1 MSAVRAGAAEDVA
14 KAPVVGR
21 PWRRFRP
28 PWVLIPI
35 AAAVIAL
42 LMPTFEP
49 GPFIIREIELI
60 CIYGLVVVGL
70 NFSYGFAGE
79 LALGQAAMFAAG
91 AYAGALLSIHGYNNL
106 LITVPATGLV
116 AAVIGFLS
124 GSPGLRLG
132 GWALA
137 MCSFFLVLLVPD
149 MAAAFPTQVGGFTGL
164 SPIPFAAIQGN
175 TLDSTG
181 LYLSIIVVTIIGF
194 TAFRN
199 IVKSRHGV
207 ALQVL
212 RQSPILA
219 SSLGMSVYRL
229 KLMAYVI
236 GAIPAGVAGGFIAHL
251 NSWVGPGEFDFTT
264 TIAFLAAS
272 IIGGSR
278 TIYGALIGSAILQL
292 GPLRTAQFQ
301 QWSLVTYGI
310 FLMAGGVLLAGG
322 RSGTLANLVRRVR
335 RRILRRPLPEMRPK
349 GETTTFDIGTF
360 PGEELVV
367 TDVSKRFG
375 GLQAL
380 SDVSITAHPGQVTG
394 IIGPN
399 GSGKTTLLNLISG
412 FYRQEKGDVR
422 LGARSIAFKRPSTV
436 ARIGVSRTFQT
447 PMIPSGLTCT
457 QVVASARYARDT
469 SGLLATMFR
478 LPSYRR
484 RVHTDEAE
492 AVRLLDAVGLG
503 HLKNVE
509 GDSLPLGTR
518 RLLEVARALAA
529 RPTLLMFDEPASGLD
544 VEDVNRL
551 ARLIRATAA
560 AGASVVVIEHNY
572 HMMLEVADVI
582 HVLREGRL
590 IATGTPDEVRRNPAV
605 LESYVGEPAPG
616 ISA

>member
-1 MSAVRAGAAEDVA
+1 MNALRADTAAEVN
-14 KAPVVGR
+14 KVPN
-21 PWRRFRP
+21 PRFWSGLRP
-28 PWVLIPI
+28 PWVLVPI
-35 AAAVIAL
+35 AAAVVAL
-42 LMPTFEP
+42 LMPTLAP
-49 GPFIIREIELI
+49 GPFILREIELI

-91 AYAGALLSIHGYNNL
+91 AYTGALLSIHGYDNL
-106 LITVPATGLV
+106 LITVPVTGLV

-149 MAAAFPTQVGGFTGL
+149 MAGAFPNQVGGFTGL
-164 SPIPFAAIQGN
+164 SPIPFAAIQGV

-181 LYLSIIVVTIIGF
+181 LYVSIVVVTIVGF
-194 TAFRN
+194 AAFRN
-199 IVKSRHGV
+199 LVKSRHGV

-236 GAIPAGVAGGFIAHL
+236 GAVPAGIAGGLLDYL

-278 TIYGALIGSAILQL
+278 TIYGALVGSAILQL

-310 FLMAGGVLLAGG
+310 FLVAGGVLLAGG
-322 RSGTLANLVRRVR
+322 SGGTLGNLVRRLR
-335 RRILRRPLPEMRPK
+335 RRIFRRPLPEMRPK
-349 GETTTFDIGTF
+349 GEVSTFDLGEF
-360 PGEELVV
+360 PGEELTV
-367 TDVSKRFG
+367 DNVSKRFG

-380 SDVSITAHPGQVTG
+380 ADVSIAARPGQVTG

-412 FYRQEKGDVR
+412 FYRQERGDIK
-422 LGARSIAFKRPSTV
+422 LGARSIALKSPPVV
-436 ARIGVSRTFQT
+436 ARLGVSRTFQT
-447 PMIPSGLTCT
+447 PMIPDGLTCL
-457 QVVASARYARDT
+457 QIVASSRYARDA
-469 SGLLATMFR
+469 SGLVAAMFR

-484 RVHTDEAE
+484 RVRTDEAE
-492 AVRLLDAVGLG
+492 AARLLEAVGLG

-509 GDSLPLGTR
+509 GASLPLGTR

-529 RPTLLMFDEPASGLD
+529 RPALLMFDEPASGLD
-544 VEDVNRL
+544 LEDVNRL

-590 IATGTPDEVRRNPAV
+590 IATGTPDEVRKNPAV
-605 LESYVGEPAPG
+605 LESYLGEPARG
-616 ISA
+616 MSA

>member
-1 MSAVRAGAAEDVA
+1 MTTQPA
-14 KAPVVGR
+14 KIVKGVLDGSWPR
-21 PWRRFRP
+21 PWASIRP
-28 PWVLIPI
+28 PWVVIPI
-35 AAAVIAL
+35 AAAIFAL
-42 LMPTFEP
+42 LLPQLEP
-49 GPFIIREIELI
+49 GPFVIREIELV
-60 CIYGLVVVGL
+60 CVYGLVVVGL

-91 AYAGALLSIHGYNNL
+91 AYTGALLSIHGYNNL
-106 LITVPATGLV
+106 LITIPATGLI
-116 AAVIGFLS
+116 AAAIGFVS
-124 GSPGLRLG
+124 GFPGLRLG

-137 MCSFFLVLLVPD
+137 NCSFFLVLLVPD
-149 MAAAFPTQVGGFTGL
+149 MAAAYPDQLGGFTGL
-164 SPIPFAAIQGN
+164 SPIPFAAIQGV
-175 TLDSTG
+175 TLDPTG
-181 LYLSIIVVTIIGF
+181 TYIAIVVVTIIGF
-194 TAFRN
+194 AAFRN
-199 IVKSRHGV
+199 LVTSRHGV

-229 KLMAYVI
+229 KLMAYII
-236 GAIPAGVAGGFIAHL
+236 GAVPAGIAGGFLAHL

-278 TIYGALIGSAILQL
+278 TIYGALIGSAILLL
-292 GPLRTAQFQ
+292 GPLRTAEFQ

-310 FLMAGGVLLAGG
+310 FLVAGGILLAGG
-322 RSGTLANLVRRVR
+322 RSGTLGNLLKRLR
-335 RRILRRPLPEMRPK
+335 RRLFRRQRPEMRPK
-349 GETTTFDIGTF
+349 GDATSLDLGSF

-367 TDVSKRFG
+367 TGVSKRFG
-375 GLQAL
+375 GNQAL

-412 FYRQEKGDVR
+412 FYRQDKGGVS
-422 LGARSIAFKRPSTV
+422 LGSRSIVLKRPAVV

-447 PMIPSGLTCT
+447 PMIPSGLTCM

-469 SGLLATMFR
+469 SGLLATIFR

-484 RVHTDEAE
+484 RVRSDAAE
-492 AVRLLDAVGLG
+492 AARLLDAVGLG
-503 HLKNVE
+503 HVKNVE

-544 VEDVNRL
+544 VEDVDRL
-551 ARLIRATAA
+551 ARVIRATAK

-572 HMMLEVADVI
+572 HMMLQVADVI
-582 HVLREGRL
+582 HVLREGHL
-590 IATGTPDEVRRNPAV
+590 IATGTPDEIRRNPAV
-605 LESYVGEPAPG
+605 LESYLGEAAAG
-616 ISA
+616 LSA